1 MFDCIGLSPGM
12 ERTGA
17 VHGCDWTKNS
27 AVKVSFILAALFSCA
42 RCDCLVDEV
51 HDLLDGLAEILFGRR
66 AVHGFLQCHGGVQ
79 DGKVGINPMLV
90 DALGISG
97 GRATEGHG

>member
-79 DGKVGINPMLV
+79 DGKVGINPCL
-90 DALGISG
+90 LYTSWSKCW
-97 GRATEGHG
+97 HSQ

>member
-66 AVHGFLQCHGGVQ
+66 AVHGSCSVMGACRM
-79 DGKVGINPMLV
+79 GK
-90 DALGISG
+90 
-97 GRATEGHG
+97 